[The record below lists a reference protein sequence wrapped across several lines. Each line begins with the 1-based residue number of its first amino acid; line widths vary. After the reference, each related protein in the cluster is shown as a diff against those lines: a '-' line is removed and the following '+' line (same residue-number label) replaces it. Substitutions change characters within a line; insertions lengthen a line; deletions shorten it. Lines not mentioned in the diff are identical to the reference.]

1 MSERIRS
8 RVKERKDTNF
18 WFFFWYLMIRME
30 KDSKR
35 SKPIN
40 TQIDDPLDNDARI
53 LTCLKLYTSLN
64 N

>member
-1 MSERIRS
+1 
-8 RVKERKDTNF
+8 
-18 WFFFWYLMIRME
+18 MIRME

-35 SKPIN
+35 SKPIS